1 MPGKVGR
8 FFSSIAPG
16 IFIIGYVIGTGS
28 VTTMAAA
35 GAKYGMS
42 LTWTCVLSSIF
53 TYVMLIAISKTS
65 IVTGETLLHLFR
77 RHFGAP
83 VTIFF
88 IAGLMATQLSSIVG
102 VMAIVCDVIREW
114 SLPLTAGEGVP
125 PLATAVAI
133 TALLYALFFFGK
145 HESFLK
151 ALAFLVGLMGFSFL
165 ITLVMVAPDLED
177 ILQGLVPRVPSEG
190 NPNLLVAS
198 MVGTTMATV
207 VLITRSTLVLEKRW
221 TTLDFR
227 EEHRDALVSVALLL
241 VINIA
246 IMGSAAG
253 TLFPKGIEVRQAI
266 DMVHALEP
274 LAGRL
279 AVTIFVLGIVSAGM
293 SSLFP
298 NYLLGVWLL
307 TDYLHIPREVN
318 RSSFRLL
325 VLGCALMG
333 LFVPVFGGRPVPIM
347 IASQAVS
354 PVLMPLF
361 ILLILVLLN
370 KPALMGEH
378 KNKWPM
384 NAALAATL
392 VFALFMLYTSVLGFL
407 DLAG

>member
-1 MPGKVGR
+1 
-8 FFSSIAPG
+8 
-16 IFIIGYVIGTGS
+16 
-28 VTTMAAA
+28 
-35 GAKYGMS
+35 
-42 LTWTCVLSSIF
+42 
-53 TYVMLIAISKTS
+53 
-65 IVTGETLLHLFR
+65 
-77 RHFGAP
+77 
-83 VTIFF
+83 
-88 IAGLMATQLSSIVG
+88 
-102 VMAIVCDVIREW
+102 
-114 SLPLTAGEGVP
+114 
-125 PLATAVAI
+125 
-133 TALLYALFFFGK
+133 
-145 HESFLK
+145 
-151 ALAFLVGLMGFSFL
+151 
-165 ITLVMVAPDLED
+165 
-177 ILQGLVPRVPSEG
+177 
-190 NPNLLVAS
+190 

-221 TTLDFR
+221 TPADFAQ
-227 EEHRDALVSVALLL
+227 EHRDAFISVTLLL

-253 TLFPKGIEVRQAI
+253 TLFPKGIEVQQAI

-307 TDYLHIPREVN
+307 TDYLHVPRDVK
-318 RSSFRLL
+318 RTSFRLL

-333 LFVPVFGGRPVPIM
+333 LFVPIFGGRPVPIM

-370 KPALMGEH
+370 KPDLMGEH

-384 NAALAATL
+384 NAALGVTL

-407 DLAG
+407 DLAK